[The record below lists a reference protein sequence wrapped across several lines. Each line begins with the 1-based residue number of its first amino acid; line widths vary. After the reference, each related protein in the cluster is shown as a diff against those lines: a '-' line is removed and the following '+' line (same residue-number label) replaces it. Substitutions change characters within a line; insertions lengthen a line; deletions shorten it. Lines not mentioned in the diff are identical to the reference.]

1 MLDWLP
7 PCMYGSCLDKSM
19 WACGNLDKM
28 MMVTGQVWVG
38 KYLVGDWA
46 G

>member
-1 MLDWLP
+1 MLEGLP
-7 PCMYGSCLDKSM
+7 ACMYRTCLDKSM

-28 MMVTGQVWVG
+28 MMVTGQVCVG
-38 KYLVGDWA
+38 RFLVGDWA